1 MRYEEVWRALSDL
14 LTELRQKGE
23 VIPPD
28 VIDDLRS
35 AKTMIHVLKADPR
48 HTENIPRVETYL
60 ENVEFQL
67 ISAAQERFGTEYVEL
82 WMKKLEE
89 ARRVTEGKET
99 ASRFVPGVPRGKHWV
114 RVQVSEETPESHIE
128 KLAEENRLSFEM
140 RDDGYVLVW
149 GKNANVKSFV
159 KRLAEKLR
167 SARKAMKN
175 PSNS

>member
-1 MRYEEVWRALSDL
+1 MGYEEAWMVLADL
-14 LTELRQKGE
+14 LTELRKKGE
-23 VIPPD
+23 AIAAD
-28 VIDDLRS
+28 VMKDLRS
-35 AKTMIHVLKADPR
+35 AKTMIQILEADPT
-48 HTENIPRVETYL
+48 HAENIPRVETYL

-82 WMKKLEE
+82 WMKKLKD
-89 ARRVTEGKET
+89 ARRIPERKET
-99 ASRFVPGVPRGKHWV
+99 APRFVPGVPRGKHWV

-128 KLAEENRLSFEM
+128 KLAEENRLFFEM

-149 GKNANVKSFV
+149 GKNENIKSFV
-159 KRLAEKLR
+159 KRFAEKFR

>member
-1 MRYEEVWRALSDL
+1 MRYEEVWRALADL

-23 VIPPD
+23 VISAD

-35 AKTMIHVLKADPR
+35 AKTMIHVLKADPS

-60 ENVEFQL
+60 ENVELQL
-67 ISAAQERFGTEYVEL
+67 ISTAQEKFGTEYVEL

-114 RVQVSEETPESHIE
+114 RVQVSEETPKKDISE
-128 KLAEENRLSFEM
+128 LAEQNRLSYKVQE
-140 RDDGYVLVW
+140 DGYVLVY

-167 SARKAMKN
+167 SARKL
-175 PSNS
+175 